1 VGVSNNRTHF
11 EPPEPANHSRL
22 HTTQQPDLCQLV
34 TPELVSLC
42 IHKLA
47 LGKACSPDDLSV
59 EHILYAH
66 RRTPVLC
73 FVSHDF
79 RTSLYVPAAFG
90 VGTIVPLVK
99 DKSKNLNDIDN
110 YRPITLIPAI
120 SKIFEHVLLSLYEEQ
135 LVSDDLQF
143 GFKHGLGCNEAI
155 FALRRPTTVSHFTA
169 AGSSVYL

>member
-1 VGVSNNRTHF
+1 MGVSNNRTHF
-11 EPPEPANHSRL
+11 ELPKPANHSGL

-34 TPELVSLC
+34 TPEFVSLC

-47 LGKACSPDDLSV
+47 LGKACGPDELSV

-66 RRTPVLC
+66 PSIVLALC
-73 FVSHDF
+73 VLFCMIFVH
-79 RTSLYVPAAFG
+79 RYIPAAFG

-120 SKIFEHVLLSLYEEQ
+120 SKMFEHVLLSLCEEQ

-143 GFKHGLGCNEAI
+143 GCSL
-155 FALRRPTTVSHFTA
+155 
-169 AGSSVYL
+169 